1 MDFTPKTREEAEK
14 ESQFPIWEDGIYDF
28 EVLAAEEQQSAKGNA
43 MIKVT
48 LKCFNQF
55 GATQLVFDYLMP
67 AFPVKLIDAC
77 EAMGLST
84 EYEAGC
90 LKDYQLVDKT
100 GKVHLSVKGETTN
113 KDTGK
118 KYAPKNEVSSYI
130 VSNTQQSYSSK
141 ANERVLLEEEDMDD
155 EMPF

>member
-1 MDFTPKTREEAEK
+1 MDFTPKSREEAEK

-28 EVLAAEEQQSAKGNA
+28 EMVAAKEKESSKKNA
-43 MIKVT
+43 MIEVT

-67 AFPVKLIDAC
+67 AFPLKLIDAC
-77 EAMGLST
+77 EAMGLSI
-84 EYEAGC
+84 EYQSGC
-90 LKDYQLVDKT
+90 LRDYQFVGKT
-100 GKVHLSVKGETTN
+100 GKVHLSVRGETTN

-141 ANERVLLEEEDMDD
+141 ANEHVVEDLDD
-155 EMPF
+155 EIPFN